1 LKLRLLYI
9 VPGFAENEQD
19 TSCIPAL
26 QELALALKSVG
37 LELKIIALHYPQKAE
52 YTWNGIPIKSFGKGN
67 PRGLKR
73 LSILTLFKNKIRE
86 EVKQFQPDV
95 IHGFWL
101 TDAGWLAALMGKEL
115 GIPTVLTAMGQDV
128 SPTFYTKR
136 IRKWKTPVV
145 AISEFQER
153 FLRKLGV
160 QLISTIPHGITKPTT
175 SFTSINYDVVSVG
188 SLIPV
193 KNPELALKSFHEL
206 ITNGHNV
213 RMAFIGDG
221 PLKDELISL
230 AKQLN
235 VSSKVDFL
243 GHLDRD
249 SALQHM
255 SQASILLHT
264 AQFEGYGMV
273 LAEAEALGLH
283 IVSTPVG
290 IAPDIAKSHLFKTQE
305 ECVAQLKNCLK
316 TTSTPSISFS
326 IQQTTQAYL
335 ELYTSLLKS

>member
-1 LKLRLLYI
+1 MKLRLLYI

-26 QELALALKSVG
+26 QEIVTALKPKD
-37 LELKIIALHYPQKAE
+37 LELKIITLHYPQKAE
-52 YTWNGIPIKSFGKGN
+52 YKWNDIPIKSFGKGN

-73 LSILTLFKNKIRE
+73 LSILTLFKNRIRE

-115 GIPTVLTAMGQDV
+115 TIPTVLTAMGQDV

-160 QLISTIPHGITKPTT
+160 QLISTIPHGITKPTPPST
-175 SFTSINYDVVSVG
+175 STHYDIVSVG

-193 KNPELALKSFHEL
+193 KNPELALKSFYQL
-206 ITNGHNV
+206 TKDGYDV

-221 PLKDELISL
+221 PLKDDLIHL

-235 VSSKVDFL
+235 ITDKVDFL
-243 GHLDRD
+243 GHLDRT
-249 SALQHM
+249 STLQYM

-273 LAEAEALGLH
+273 LAEAETLGLH

-290 IAPDIAKSHLFKTQE
+290 IAPSIATSHLFNTQE
-305 ECVAQLKNCLK
+305 ECLIQLKHCLK
-316 TTSTPSISFS
+316 APSTPAFSFP
-326 IQQTTQAYL
+326 IQKTAQAYL
-335 ELYTSLLKS
+335 ELYISLLKS